1 MPVGGIAKEY
11 KSALLLGGDLHDEK
25 KQNEIQV
32 YLQAKITT
40 TNLTAQASCGGLS
53 NDRHRFDDYRHLAA
67 KEIGIALVVMT
78 EHSQIVANR
87 QAGSAI
93 LFRFIEIE

>member
-1 MPVGGIAKEY
+1 M
-11 KSALLLGGDLHDEK
+11 
-25 KQNEIQV
+25 
-32 YLQAKITT
+32 TT

-53 NDRHRFDDYRHLAA
+53 NDRHSFDDYRHLAA

-93 LFRFIEIE
+93 LFRFIEIEEIFVDFRVT